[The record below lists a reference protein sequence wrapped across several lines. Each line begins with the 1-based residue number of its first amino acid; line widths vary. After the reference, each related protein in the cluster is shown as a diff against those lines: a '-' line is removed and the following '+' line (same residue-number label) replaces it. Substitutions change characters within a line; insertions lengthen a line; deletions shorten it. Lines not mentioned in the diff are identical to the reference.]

1 MTGLQPDKEKDFF
14 ERTLYNL
21 ELYEKNHADNPDEYN
36 YEVTMM
42 LNSLLG
48 LLVVLKERTTLLNK
62 VDISFLGYRGKT
74 KNFFWHMRNSIA
86 HGHFIDNIKVNETTK
101 EIEEITF
108 IDKDPDTKEETFCY
122 TLTIEKLRQ
131 LIDNVKNIITLSE

>member
-1 MTGLQPDKEKDFF
+1 MTGLRADKEKDFF

-21 ELYEKNHADNPDEYN
+21 ELYEKNHADNPEEYN

-48 LLVVLKERTTLLNK
+48 LLVVLKERTSILNN
-62 VDISFLGYRGKT
+62 VDISFLNYEDST
-74 KNFFWHMRNSIA
+74 KNFFRHMRNSIT
-86 HGHFIDNIKVNETTK
+86 HGHFIDNIKVNKETK

-108 IDKDPDTKEETFCY
+108 IDIDPETKSETFRR
-122 TLTIEKLRQ
+122 TLTVSDLRH
-131 LIDNVKNIITLSE
+131 LIMNIQNKYKNKT

>member
-1 MTGLQPDKEKDFF
+1 MTWLRADKEKDFF
-14 ERTLYNL
+14 GRTLHNL

-62 VDISFLGYRGKT
+62 VDISFLGYSGSSKD
-74 KNFFWHMRNSIA
+74 FFRHMRNSIT
-86 HGHFIDNIKVNETTK
+86 HGHFIDSIKVNETTK

-108 IDKDPDTKEETFCY
+108 
-122 TLTIEKLRQ
+122 
-131 LIDNVKNIITLSE
+131 LIRKKKHLSKQ